1 MQGILSST
9 SLRQVHALPQAGIEL
24 RISYYEEQP
33 AADYTMPD
41 VLEITCQDEMGKMKK
56 VNVYVE
62 RPVAQKPYLGGSA
75 ACERC
80 FHHWECLAY

>member
-1 MQGILSST
+1 
-9 SLRQVHALPQAGIEL
+9 
-24 RISYYEEQP
+24 
-33 AADYTMPD
+33 MPD